1 MFANLIAP
9 VATLLAAIVLIPYR
23 LYARMTER
31 GIETAR
37 DGGWNTGFG
46 DQQRLNMATDMALRQ
61 AVTFNAVPLAGA
73 RAVRAV
79 SALGY

>member
-9 VATLLAAIVLIPYR
+9 IATLLAAIILIPYR
-23 LYARMTER
+23 MYARMTER
-31 GIETAR
+31 GIERPRAT
-37 DGGWNTGFG
+37 GWTTGYG

-61 AVTFNAVPLAGA
+61 AITFNLLPTAGD

-79 SALGY
+79 RALGY